1 MMCYINVCFAGV
13 YGVFEEKCGLC
24 DHVHLFSTGGLFL
37 SIELSVLIPE
47 SSRIYHARPEVQF
60 PLNKIHFKIVQCNS
74 HIYQTMAFLSFIFL
88 QCDW

>member
-13 YGVFEEKCGLC
+13 SDEVFEEKCGFR

-47 SSRIYHARPEVQF
+47 SSRIYHVVF
-60 PLNKIHFKIVQCNS
+60 
-74 HIYQTMAFLSFIFL
+74 SFIFTL
-88 QCDW
+88 FSTMKLLAI